1 MKIDWSFPRQVLYAV
16 LVIGGCGSYPLLKFY
31 NADVID
37 ACIAGSVIATVNVLL
52 GFASIEYSIGKSM
65 TTFFKIVLGGMGV
78 RMALMLAALFG
89 LVKAVEM
96 NAAALIVSLGIFY
109 MVYLTL
115 EILYIQKKVTAR
127 QLSQ

>member
-1 MKIDWSFPRQVLYAV
+1 MKIDWSFPRQVFYAV

-37 ACIAGSVIATVNVLL
+37 ACVAGSVIATVNVLL

-127 QLSQ
+127 QLAQ